1 MICFIAL
8 IVFGI
13 LGIFSVKYRQI
24 AKEAFDCVFR
34 RITFRKCESS
44 LDQRLKS
51 QITGKLIKHN
61 PKLAGFVYKRFEII
75 SWIFTIILIL
85 SIVYSAWGLYNYAVY
100 GNCNGK
106 QSTSFCVF
114 NQLLTGEHKQ
124 QEQCS
129 LIPVNKTEMK
139 VPPIYNDDP
148 YLGPENASIKI
159 IEFGCYICPYTK
171 EAQST
176 IKKILET
183 YPDIKYVYKGLPLPI
198 HENSELAENAARC
211 SQEQNKFWE
220 YHNKIFELKNV
231 DVGTLTALANELKLN
246 MTQFNNCMIQEKYK
260 GLVKRDYKDGIL
272 SGVYGTPTFFINNE
286 TLVGPKSFKEIKE
299 VIEKLR

>member
-1 MICFIAL
+1 
-8 IVFGI
+8 
-13 LGIFSVKYRQI
+13 
-24 AKEAFDCVFR
+24 
-34 RITFRKCESS
+34 
-44 LDQRLKS
+44 
-51 QITGKLIKHN
+51 
-61 PKLAGFVYKRFEII
+61 
-75 SWIFTIILIL
+75 
-85 SIVYSAWGLYNYAVY
+85 
-100 GNCNGK
+100 
-106 QSTSFCVF
+106 
-114 NQLLTGEHKQ
+114 
-124 QEQCS
+124 
-129 LIPVNKTEMK
+129 
-139 VPPIYNDDP
+139 
-148 YLGPENASIKI
+148 
-159 IEFGCYICPYTK
+159 
-171 EAQST
+171 
-176 IKKILET
+176 
-183 YPDIKYVYKGLPLPI
+183 LPI